1 MKISIG
7 YSDSQ
12 DRMWLR
18 AGSEGP
24 LWWLTRRLC
33 IRLIAQWAELLERT
47 IPLEAG
53 VGGAASTSAESDERR
68 AGALREHRAAL
79 EAPAGAR
86 GKEKDEAEAKGEAAS
101 APAPGFL
108 VYSVELT
115 ANSRVLRLSL
125 LSGAEKQAIEMPRA
139 DAHRLLAALVGRCQS
154 NGWVQATL
162 PPWFREEGRPPSE

>member
-47 IPLEAG
+47 VPLAADPG
-53 VGGAASTSAESDERR
+53 DAASPGGDAEHRR
-68 AGALREHRAAL
+68 RGALREHRGAL
-79 EAPAGAR
+79 DTPAGAPGQR
-86 GKEKDEAEAKGEAAS
+86 EDEVEAKGEAAS

-115 ANSRVLRLSL
+115 ANSRILRLSL

-139 DAHRLLAALVGRCQS
+139 DAHRLLAALVGRCKS
-154 NGWVQATL
+154 NGWAEASM
-162 PPWFREEGRPPSE
+162 PPWFREEGRP